1 MISSFHQSIT
11 PLISDR
17 FLDPFISPVFSILPS
32 HCYPH
37 ISSSLQPFIS
47 PFLHPLVC
55 VSPFLHFVSS
65 PLHLFLSTH
74 SLFYSISPPLLS
86 SLRSLRLLITLALFI
101 LSISPFLYIISSL
114 FHQSIPLYLSL
125 YYFINLSI
133 SSSIHSGLF

>member
-55 VSPFLHFVSS
+55 VSPFLQFCLFAS
-65 PLHLFLSTH
+65 PSLSLHSFTFLFHLSTSALIAEVTTSPHHARSFHSLHL
-74 SLFYSISPPLLS
+74 
-86 SLRSLRLLITLALFI
+86 
-101 LSISPFLYIISSL
+101 
-114 FHQSIPLYLSL
+114 SIPIHHQ
-125 YYFINLSI
+125 FTVPPVH
-133 SSSIHSGLF
+133 SSIFKSLLLH